1 MAPTVIT
8 ASLSSAA
15 REAKR
20 RVSSMK
26 FYMVE
31 VTDYDGDQTVY
42 HLDARS
48 EREAYEGAL
57 ALATSDGVQVNMM
70 FVYEF

>member
-1 MAPTVIT
+1 
-8 ASLSSAA
+8 
-15 REAKR
+15 
-20 RVSSMK
+20 MK